1 MSCSHTTIQ
10 TGSSV
15 IKAAD
20 EDLWERQVQD
30 LLEDP
35 TDIGKE
41 FLKFFEFWVD
51 SAEDIRLNY
60 ADKTPLAA
68 LHLSLPIAEQ
78 RFGEITAPTLAAML
92 VLVIAHWKWG
102 TEVVAELSCF
112 EMKLVTE
119 VLHGK
124 LAEWQASAVI
134 EPG

>member
-1 MSCSHTTIQ
+1 MK
-10 TGSSV
+10 SS
-15 IKAAD
+15 D

-35 TDIGKE
+35 TGTGKE

-51 SAEDIRLNY
+51 SAEDVLLNY
-60 ADKTPLAA
+60 PDRTPLAA
-68 LHLSLPIAEQ
+68 LHLSLPMAET

-92 VLVIAHWKWG
+92 VLVIAHWKRG
-102 TEVVAELSCF
+102 TEIVAELSCF

-124 LAEWQASAVI
+124 LAVWQASAEI
-134 EPG
+134 NPA